1 MIGRIWQVL
10 ASLRTTALLGILIA
24 GYVGLAAII
33 PQGNRAIELL
43 SLDGTE
49 QLRGLAAYGLT
60 DVFASSWLRAL
71 GVLFAGNVLAVLLT
85 TWWEWSS
92 SVRGSTPM
100 PKVAPH
106 QVELAASLPER
117 AVEALRETFRNAL
130 GSSPLEEQVEGSK
143 VVMVFETN
151 PAARLAP
158 LLAHLGLV
166 LLVIGAGLASRPPP
180 PARTMVR
187 GQFRVLDSRS
197 GTTGYFD
204 MGQGEPFEF
213 FQWNAKYTLR
223 DYLPSK
229 GRLGPAVRFEE
240 VDSGGKRPPSDFWVY
255 LNAPPGFDQRH
266 RRGSVAI
273 EADWIGMVPAPGS
286 GMASSSAMVL
296 VLAGL
301 GLLIIG
307 AFSGQRAEGRLWIEA
322 DGDRVRVLG
331 LPAYR
336 QDPAFQASFARY
348 ALLARS
354 AVEG

>member
-1 MIGRIWQVL
+1 
-10 ASLRTTALLGILIA
+10 
-24 GYVGLAAII
+24 
-33 PQGNRAIELL
+33 
-43 SLDGTE
+43 
-49 QLRGLAAYGLT
+49 
-60 DVFASSWLRAL
+60 
-71 GVLFAGNVLAVLLT
+71 
-85 TWWEWSS
+85 
-92 SVRGSTPM
+92 M
-100 PKVAPH
+100 PKAAPH

-117 AVEALRETFRNAL
+117 AVEALRETFRGAL

-266 RRGSVAI
+266 RRGTVAI

-286 GMASSSAMVL
+286 GMASSWAMVL